1 MIAPLVRNVI
11 SGAVWYQG
19 ESNEANPLSY
29 NCTFPELVHSWRN
42 AWINATGGISPKL
55 WPFGFVQLSTH
66 GGGIGPYGQAL
77 WSHSYAGI
85 RWAQTASYGYV
96 PNPAMPNVF
105 MASAVDIGQAG
116 SPAGG
121 PHVQDKQDV
130 GLRLVLAYRQ
140 SILHDKGLFAPGP
153 LADSASLEGSEIR
166 IQFRNL
172 PPHGFQSPLPSQ
184 LGFEVSAGN
193 DTWIS
198 ATSVALSADRTSVI
212 VTAPNGVVATL
223 VRYLWA
229 QNPCYP
235 SPGNECPLHGADKH
249 SLPALPFVLN
259 VTKAVGIIVA

>member
-1 MIAPLVRNVI
+1 MGFFGRELYRRIGHPIGLIWASYGGTHAETWMPPAARATCGHKNDGRRWNAMIAPLVRNVI
-11 SGAVWYQG
+11 SGAIWYQG

-29 NCTFPELVHSWRN
+29 NCTFPDLVHSWRN

-140 SILHDKGLFAPGP
+140 SI
-153 LADSASLEGSEIR
+153 
-166 IQFRNL
+166 
-172 PPHGFQSPLPSQ
+172 
-184 LGFEVSAGN
+184 
-193 DTWIS
+193 
-198 ATSVALSADRTSVI
+198 
-212 VTAPNGVVATL
+212 
-223 VRYLWA
+223 
-229 QNPCYP
+229 
-235 SPGNECPLHGADKH
+235 
-249 SLPALPFVLN
+249 
-259 VTKAVGIIVA
+259 